1 MKQEKASRIV
11 SKTSSPGLRTD
22 AVLAFHTP
30 CMTRIFIETTVRE
43 MSSLELTGEKSH
55 YLSTVLRFSPGSKL
69 SVIDSSGSAY
79 LAYIV
84 SVSKKNAVLQ
94 IGERCAPAPES
105 PLDITLIQGL
115 LKGEKMEFIIQ
126 KASELGV
133 RQLFP
138 VITERSQIR
147 ETRKLPRWKK
157 IAEESSRQCGR
168 AAVTRV
174 LEPRNLKDVIYSF
187 DNSSIAGI
195 IFWEHADLPFSS
207 SLEKCK
213 GKKQIILLTGPEG
226 GFSEEEVCSAAKKGF
241 HVTCMGK
248 RILRAETAAIAAVS
262 VTQYVLGDLSGRS

>member
-1 MKQEKASRIV
+1 
-11 SKTSSPGLRTD
+11 
-22 AVLAFHTP
+22 
-30 CMTRIFIETTVRE
+30 
-43 MSSLELTGEKSH
+43 MSSLELTGEKAR
-55 YLSTVLRFSPGSKL
+55 YLSTVLRLSPGNKL

-84 SVSKKNAVLQ
+84 SVSKKNAVLH
-94 IGERCAPAPES
+94 IEEISAPAPES
-105 PLDITLIQGL
+105 PLDITLMQGL
-115 LKGEKMEFIIQ
+115 LKGEKMEFIVQ

-138 VITERSQIR
+138 VIAERSQIQ
-147 ETRKLPRWKK
+147 ETRKLQRWKK
-157 IAEESSRQCGR
+157 IAEEASRQCGR
-168 AAVTRV
+168 AVVTRV
-174 LEPRNLKDVIYSF
+174 LEPLALIDAIHSF
-187 DNSSIAGI
+187 DNSSSAGI

-226 GFSEEEVCSAAKKGF
+226 GFSEKEVGRAANKGF

-248 RILRAETAAIAAVS
+248 RILRAETAAIAAIS

>member
-1 MKQEKASRIV
+1 
-11 SKTSSPGLRTD
+11 
-22 AVLAFHTP
+22 
-30 CMTRIFIETTVRE
+30 MTRIFIETTVRE
-43 MSSLELTGEKSH
+43 MSSLELTGEKAR
-55 YLSTVLRFSPGSKL
+55 YLSTVLRLSPGNKL

-84 SVSKKNAVLQ
+84 SVSKKNAVLH
-94 IGERCAPAPES
+94 IEEISAPAPES
-105 PLDITLIQGL
+105 PLDITLMQGL
-115 LKGEKMEFIIQ
+115 LKGEKMEFIVQ

-138 VITERSQIR
+138 VIAERSQIQ
-147 ETRKLPRWKK
+147 ETRKLQRWKK
-157 IAEESSRQCGR
+157 IAEEASRQCGR
-168 AAVTRV
+168 AVVTRV
-174 LEPRNLKDVIYSF
+174 LEPLALIDAIHSF
-187 DNSSIAGI
+187 DNSSSAGI

-226 GFSEEEVCSAAKKGF
+226 GFSEKEVGRAANKGF

-248 RILRAETAAIAAVS
+248 RILRAETAAIAAIS

>member
-1 MKQEKASRIV
+1 
-11 SKTSSPGLRTD
+11 
-22 AVLAFHTP
+22 
-30 CMTRIFIETTVRE
+30 MTRIFIETIVRE
-43 MSSLELTGEKSH
+43 MSSIELTGQKAH
-55 YLSTVLRFSPGSKL
+55 YLSTVLRFIPGTKL
-69 SVIDSSGSAY
+69 SVIDSTGSAY

-84 SVSKKNAVLQ
+84 SVSKKIVVLH

-105 PLDITLIQGL
+105 PLDITLMQGL
-115 LKGEKMEFIIQ
+115 LKGEKMEFIVQ

-147 ETRKLPRWKK
+147 ETRKLQRWKK
-157 IAEESSRQCGR
+157 IAEEASRQCGR
-168 AAVTRV
+168 AAITRV
-174 LEPRNLKDVIYSF
+174 LEPRDLEDVMHSI
-187 DNSSIAGI
+187 DSSGTGGI
-195 IFWEHADLPFSS
+195 ILWEHADLPFSS

-213 GKKQIILLTGPEG
+213 RKKQVILLTGPEG
-226 GFSEEEVCSAAKKGF
+226 GFSEKEVGRAAEKGF

>member
-1 MKQEKASRIV
+1 
-11 SKTSSPGLRTD
+11 
-22 AVLAFHTP
+22 
-30 CMTRIFIETTVRE
+30 MTRIFIKTTVRE
-43 MSSLELTGEKSH
+43 MSSLELTGEKAR
-55 YLSTVLRFSPGSKL
+55 YLSTVLRLSPGNKL

-84 SVSKKNAVLQ
+84 SVSKKNAVLH
-94 IGERCAPAPES
+94 IEEISAPAPES
-105 PLDITLIQGL
+105 PLDITLMQGL
-115 LKGEKMEFIIQ
+115 LKGEKMEFIVQ

-138 VITERSQIR
+138 VIAERSQIQ
-147 ETRKLPRWKK
+147 ETRKLQRWKK
-157 IAEESSRQCGR
+157 IAEEASRQCGR
-168 AAVTRV
+168 AVVTRV
-174 LEPRNLKDVIYSF
+174 LEPLALIDAIHSF
-187 DNSSIAGI
+187 DNSSSAGI

-226 GFSEEEVCSAAKKGF
+226 GFSEKEVGRAANKGF

-248 RILRAETAAIAAVS
+248 RILRAETAAIAAIS